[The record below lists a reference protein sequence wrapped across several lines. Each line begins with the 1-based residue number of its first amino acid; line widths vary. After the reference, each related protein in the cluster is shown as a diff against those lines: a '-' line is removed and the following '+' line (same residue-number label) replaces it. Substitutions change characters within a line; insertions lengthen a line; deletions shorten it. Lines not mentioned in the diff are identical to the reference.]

1 MATFTGVF
9 ERKEVKYRLGAC
21 QYQAILRALEGRMGI
36 DAFGLTRITSRYF
49 DTSERMLIERS
60 LDKPLYKEKLRVR
73 RYGLQD
79 ADDRVFVEI
88 KKKYR
93 GIVYKRR
100 VGCSSAAA
108 RAYLRGMSYEDAC
121 VCYPL
126 ADPTMAAES
135 VAPRS
140 IQIAREIDQFMLRY
154 QPLLPSMLIAC
165 DRTAYAPLSTL
176 GEAAAEAANDT
187 PDELRIT
194 FDANISYC
202 DLLTVSGVCGVE
214 AAGMRA
220 PLLAAGEVVM
230 EIKSI
235 GPYPLWLVHALD
247 ACRAYPSSFSKYGE
261 AYRACAHTQPEN
273 VLPRTAER
281 FMPTASTYQPRQYR
295 APRHAVKKGG
305 RCA

>member
-1 MATFTGVF
+1 MATFTDVF

-21 QYQAILRALEGRMGI
+21 QYQAILQALAGRMGV
-36 DAFGLTRITSRYF
+36 DAFGLTRITSRYY
-49 DTSERMLIERS
+49 DTPERMLIERS

-73 RYGLQD
+73 SYGVQD
-79 ADDRVFVEI
+79 TDGRAFVEI

-100 VGCSSAAA
+100 IGCSSMAA

-121 VCYPL
+121 ARYPL
-126 ADPTMAAES
+126 SDPFMAAES

-176 GEAAAEAANDT
+176 GEAAAEVAGDT

-202 DLLTVSGVCGVE
+202 DLLAVRGARGAE
-214 AAGMRA
+214 AAGNRA

-261 AYRACAHTQPEN
+261 AYRACAHTQPESA
-273 VLPRTAER
+273 LSCAAER
-281 FMPTASTYQPRQYR
+281 FVPTASTYQPRQSC